1 MRILVIS
8 WEYPP
13 YVVGGIGKHVAQ
25 LLPVLGGH
33 LLDDGPLQ
41 IDVITPRY
49 AGGEAQEQMH
59 NGVTVYRIDM
69 PAMDA
74 RDLYNS
80 VIANNAYFVEEAT
93 RLAEQHCYQLIH
105 IHDWLTGM
113 AGIVLKHQWKVPLL
127 VTMHATERGR
137 HQGHIP
143 SNTSRQIDEMDW
155 RICYEAWQ
163 VIVCSQYM
171 RSELQNF
178 FKVPD
183 DKIRVIVN
191 GVSVGAEATC
201 TPEDLNQL
209 RRQYAPNGEKLLF
222 FVGRVTY
229 EKGLQVLI
237 QAMPR
242 ILGDHPQTRLLVVGR
257 NGVKMWPLAYELNVD
272 QAIEFLGYATD
283 HLRDCLYQIVDA
295 AIFPSLYEP
304 FGIVALEAMLLD
316 CNVIVSEVGGL
327 REVVKHKENGLTV
340 YPNDPASIAWAVNQ
354 LFADPGAA
362 QQRRQRALEDAHTIY
377 RWEKVAAQ
385 TAQLYQEI
393 VQARTQVAW

>member
-13 YVVGGIGKHVAQ
+13 HVVGGIGKHVAQ
-25 LLPVLGGH
+25 LLPALGGH

-49 AGGEAQEQMH
+49 AGGEAEEQVH
-59 NGVTVYRIDM
+59 AGVTVYRIDM
-69 PAMDA
+69 PAMDV

-80 VIANNAYFVEEAT
+80 VIASNAYFVEEAN
-93 RLAEQHCYQLIH
+93 RLAQQHAYQLIH

-191 GVSVGAEATC
+191 GVSVGSEAACSPT
-201 TPEDLNQL
+201 ELNHL

-222 FVGRVTY
+222 FVGRVTF

-242 ILGDHPQTRLLVVGR
+242 ILGDHPETRLLVVGK
-257 NGVKMWPLAYELNVD
+257 NGVKMWPLAHELNVD
-272 QAIEFLGYATD
+272 QSIEFLGYATD
-283 HLRDCLYQIVDA
+283 HVRDCLYQIVDA

-304 FGIVALEAMLLD
+304 FGIVALEAMLLG

-327 REVVKHKENGLTV
+327 REVVKHMENGLTV

-354 LFADPGAA
+354 LFADPVGA
-362 QQRRQRALEDAHTIY
+362 QRRRLHALEDAHTIY
-377 RWEKVAAQ
+377 RWEKVAEQ
-385 TAQLYQEI
+385 TARLYQEI
-393 VQARTQVAW
+393 VQARAQLAW

>member
-8 WEYPP
+8 WEFPP
-13 YVVGGIGKHVAQ
+13 HVVGGIGKHVAQ
-25 LLPVLGGH
+25 LLPALGGY
-33 LLDDGPLQ
+33 LLEDGPLQ

-49 AGGEAQEQMH
+49 AGGEVEEQIH
-59 NGVTVYRIDM
+59 TGVTVYRIDM
-69 PAMDA
+69 PAMDV

-80 VIANNAYFVEEAT
+80 VIASNAYFVEEAN
-93 RLAEQHCYQLIH
+93 RLADQHPYQLIH

-155 RICYEAWQ
+155 RICYEAWN

-178 FKVPD
+178 FQVPD

-191 GVSVGAEATC
+191 GVAVSGEAAC
-201 TPEDLNQL
+201 TPAELNQL

-222 FVGRVTY
+222 FVGRVTF

-242 ILGDHPQTRLLVVGR
+242 ILGDHPQTRLLVVGK

-272 QAIEFLGYATD
+272 QSIEFLGYATD
-283 HLRDCLYQIVDA
+283 HVRDCLYQIVDA

-304 FGIVALEAMLLD
+304 FGIVALEAMLLG

-327 REVVKHKENGLTV
+327 REVVKHMENGLTV

-354 LFADPGAA
+354 LFCDPVAA
-362 QQRRQRALEDAHTIY
+362 QQRRLRALEDAHTIY
-377 RWEKVAAQ
+377 RWEKVAEQ
-385 TAQLYQEI
+385 TARLYQEI
-393 VQARTQVAW
+393 VQARAQLAW